1 MRAMFS
7 NEMPLGHSTSHA
19 PGVCTVT
26 KTFQIHLMYHVQHAL
41 FRLAGCPC
49 GSNENWLI
57 FADANNI
64 AEEFLHVATQAP
76 QPIQVAASNALS
88 AFSFGTGMAF
98 SINCISGSI
107 HTNVST
113 CALNTVKS

>member
-7 NEMPLGHSTSHA
+7 KEMPLGHSTSQA
-19 PGVCTVT
+19 PV
-26 KTFQIHLMYHVQHAL
+26 LVQFPNPSRSIWFTIFNTRSFAS
-41 FRLAGCPC
+41 GCPC

-98 SINCISGSI
+98 ASIVFPEVF
-107 HTNVST
+107 TLMYPP
-113 CALNTVKS
+113 AR